1 MIGAHTPVKTYSP
14 KPRDI
19 ERRWYVVD
27 ADGAVLGRL
36 ASEVAKILRGK
47 HKPIFAPHMDTGDHV
62 IVVNAKGVRVT
73 GGKEEKKIYF
83 HHSGYPGGLSKVEF
97 SRVMSRR
104 PVQVVEKAIRGML
117 PKNRLGRQMARK
129 LAVYEG
135 SEHPHQAQKPVALPL
150 GDIPKWEGLPKPR
163 ARSEPAP
170 APKAPRQKE
179 GPSGR
184 RDRTGT
190 AKRAAGSRTRKAA
203 AKAPSARR
211 AAAATGTSS
220 RRKSQTSRKADA
232 ASTKASTRSSTSRGA
247 KSKAG
252 AGEEKATPRRR
263 SRKKTE
269 KES

>member
-1 MIGAHTPVKTYSP
+1 MMGAHTVKTFSP

-73 GGKEEKKIYF
+73 GGKEEKKVYVR
-83 HHSGYPGGLSKVEF
+83 HSGYPGGLNRIAF
-97 SRVMSRR
+97 SRMIDKR
-104 PVQVVEKAIRGML
+104 PVQVVEKAITGML

-135 SEHPHQAQKPVALPL
+135 SEHPHQAQKPVSLPL
-150 GDIPKWEGLPKPR
+150 GQIPKWEGLPKPQPQPQR
-163 ARSEPAP
+163 PAQPGP
-170 APKAPRQKE
+170 AGKKPRGKDE
-179 GPSGR
+179 SGSGSPAKSSGR
-184 RDRTGT
+184 KGT
-190 AKRAAGSRTRKAA
+190 AKASAAS
-203 AKAPSARR
+203 AKAPAGTSKAKGSSAGAEKSTSGSARR
-211 AAAATGTSS
+211 S
-220 RRKSQTSRKADA
+220 
-232 ASTKASTRSSTSRGA
+232 
-247 KSKAG
+247 
-252 AGEEKATPRRR
+252 R
-263 SRKKTE
+263 SRKKSE